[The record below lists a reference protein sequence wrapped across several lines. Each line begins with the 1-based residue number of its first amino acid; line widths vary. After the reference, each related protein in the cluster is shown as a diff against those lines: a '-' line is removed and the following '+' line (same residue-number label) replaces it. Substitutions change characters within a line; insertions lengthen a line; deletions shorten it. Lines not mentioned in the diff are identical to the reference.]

1 MPSTY
6 VLSAV
11 LLSFFLTLI
20 MLPYWIKRAKQ
31 HNLVGKD
38 VNKLDQRHVAEL
50 GGLVVIFCS
59 VIGILFYAAVHVF
72 IYKNVK
78 DLFFI
83 MAATSSILVALI
95 IGLVDDILGW
105 KIGLRQWQ
113 KAFASL
119 FIALPIMAVNAGQ
132 KIMSFPFIGAVDLGI
147 LYPLIVIPGGIIG
160 ASNAFNM
167 IAGFNGLEAGMG
179 IIIIG
184 TLGFLSYL
192 NGASM
197 AALIA
202 AVFLASLIAFYVFN
216 KYPAVI
222 FPGDTLTYSIGASIA
237 IIAIYGNV
245 EKFALMLFIPYYIE
259 FFLKLKG
266 LFQKESFA
274 HNISGKGLVNKYQH
288 WYSLTHVAVS
298 FWRKTTGRAGER
310 KVVYL
315 ILFCEFLLA
324 IGTIYYYFNQF
335 LI

>member
-1 MPSTY
+1 MPSAY
-6 VLSAV
+6 VLSVV
-11 LLSFFLTLI
+11 LLSFFLTLLI
-20 MLPYWIKRAKQ
+20 LPYWIKRARQ

-38 VNKLDQRHVAEL
+38 VHKLDERPVAEL
-50 GGLVVIFCS
+50 GGLVVIFSS
-59 VIGILFYAAVHVF
+59 VIGILIYIAIHVF
-72 IYKNVK
+72 VYKNVK
-78 DLFFI
+78 DIFLV
-83 MAATSSILVALI
+83 MAASSSLLVALV

-105 KIGLRQWQ
+105 KIGLRQYQ
-113 KAFASL
+113 KTIGSL
-119 FIALPIMAVNAGQ
+119 LIALPIMAVNAGQ
-132 KIMSFPFIGAVDLGI
+132 KIMSFPFFGAVDLGI
-147 LYPLIVIPGGIIG
+147 LYPLIVIPGGMVG

-184 TLGFLSYL
+184 TLGLISYL
-192 NGASM
+192 SGSAM

-202 AVFLASLIAFYVFN
+202 AVFLASLIAFYLFN
-216 KYPAVI
+216 KYPARV
-222 FPGDTLTYSIGASIA
+222 FPGDTLTYPIGAAIA

-245 EKFALMLFIPYYIE
+245 EKFALILFIPYYVE
-259 FFLKLKG
+259 FFLKLRG

-274 HNISGKGLVNKYQH
+274 NNIPGKGLVNRYKH

-315 ILFCEFLLA
+315 IHFCEVLLA
-324 IGTIYYYFNQF
+324 IATVYYYFNQF